1 MIELLQKAKEK
12 RSKKLNKVEIAKAKL
27 SPKEA
32 YERLLEASK
41 KGYDA
46 LTPEE
51 KSVFLK
57 YFGLFDK
64 NEFTP
69 KQFMLRVR
77 IPGGRLTPNQAKV
90 LGEVAKEFGN
100 DYIDLT
106 TRMQV
111 ELRYI
116 HIEDVPAIFEQLE
129 NVGITTYQTGID
141 NLRNILTDPLDGL
154 AMDNY
159 FESFPILLKMQEL
172 FLKKDTWIGSLPRK
186 FNTSITSSITNR
198 NNAYGHDACFV
209 LAMKDGVFGYNL
221 YLGGKVGKIAQNAD
235 IFVTPDE
242 TVGLFESL
250 IEFYREY
257 GFRDNRNKNR
267 LYFLIEAVGMEN
279 FVQALKE
286 FSDKNYA
293 PAGETLCTMEH
304 FENNQGK
311 VQLKDGSFAVH
322 AIVPGGIFSGSAII
336 EASEIAEDNGGQIR
350 LTPEQNL
357 FITHIKDTGNTLKH
371 PFFIKYKNI
380 DSAYFN
386 NLVACAG
393 KNECSYGVIPN
404 KPDAIEMAE
413 FLTQEV
419 PIENAKVRM
428 YWSACVKGCG
438 LHDWGD
444 IGFVGAKAKVEG
456 KTEFGVDI
464 LLGGSFT
471 KLTEAHTILKSIP
484 LRFTKELV
492 KELMIEFK
500 EQRKPKE
507 SFESFYFRYLHPFSK
522 GAIGFLMSL
531 NYLLRKKGLE
541 YRFSFAKHKP
551 IGRFEPLEIFYFGNE
566 IYKAL
571 TTDKA
576 YLEIY
581 NFQPVGSKKPEH
593 PSKLNKNLPKDI
605 ADIVYRMVHPNTN
618 ERYQV
623 FSEIQKDIAPLLA

>member
-1 MIELLQKAKEK
+1 MIELLRQAKEK
-12 RSKKLNKVEIAKAKL
+12 RSKKLNKVETLKAKL
-27 SPKEA
+27 TPKEA
-32 YERLLEASK
+32 WERLQKASK
-41 KGYDA
+41 KGYEA
-46 LTPEE
+46 LSPED
-51 KSVFLK
+51 KAVFLK

-64 NEFTP
+64 DEFTP
-69 KQFMLRVR
+69 QQFMLRVR
-77 IPGGRLTPNQAKV
+77 IPGGRLTPQQAKT
-90 LGEVAKEFGN
+90 LGKVANEFGN

-116 HIEDVPAIFEQLE
+116 HIEDVPAIFEKLE
-129 NVGITTYQTGID
+129 SVGITTYQTGID

-172 FLKKDTWIGSLPRK
+172 FLKKEEWIGTLPRK
-186 FNTSITSSITNR
+186 FNTAITSSITNR

-221 YLGGKVGKIAQNAD
+221 YLGGKVGKIAQYAD

-242 TVGLFESL
+242 TVELFENL
-250 IEFYREY
+250 IELYREY

-267 LYFLIEAVGMEN
+267 LYFLIEAVGMER

-286 FSDKNYA
+286 FSGKNYEKG
-293 PAGETLCTMEH
+293 GETLCRMEH

-311 VQLKDGSFAVH
+311 VQLRDGSFALH
-322 AIVPGGIFSGSAII
+322 AIVPGGIFSGSAMM
-336 EASEIAEDNGGQIR
+336 EAAAIAEENGGQIR

-357 FITHIKDTGNTLKH
+357 FITHITNVQKTLAH
-371 PFFIKYKNI
+371 PFFTRFKNI
-380 DSAYFN
+380 HSPYFN

-413 FLTQEV
+413 YLTDAV
-419 PIENAKVRM
+419 PLHDAKVRM

-444 IGFVGAKAKVEG
+444 IGFIGAKAKVNG
-456 KTEFGVDI
+456 QTEFGVDI

-471 KLTEAHTILKSIP
+471 RRTEAHTILKSVP
-484 LRFTKELV
+484 LRYAKHLV
-492 KELMIEFK
+492 EELMIEFK
-500 EQRKPKE
+500 ENRNYKE
-507 SFESFYFRYLHPFSK
+507 SFEDFFYRYLHPFSK
-522 GAIGFLMSL
+522 GAIGFLMNF
-531 NYLLRKKGLE
+531 NYLLRKNGID
-541 YRFSFAKHKP
+541 YRFTFSKHKP
-551 IGRFEPLEIFYFGNE
+551 IGRFEPLEIFDFGNE

-571 TTDKA
+571 TADKA
-576 YLEIY
+576 YLDIH
-581 NFQPVGSKKPEH
+581 NFQPVGSTKPQH
-593 PSKLNKNLPKDI
+593 PSRLNPSLPKDI
-605 ADIVYRMVHPNTN
+605 ADIVYKMVHPNIS

-623 FSEIQKDIAPLLA
+623 FSEILKDITPHLA